1 MSSNEIYSQVIQ
13 PPADEAYDV
22 QELSANEMD
31 AVAGGAIM
39 DIIVRAW
46 MNAECLK
53 RLTRE
58 GTVIDCSYPAR
69 L

>member
-1 MSSNEIYSQVIQ
+1 MSKKID
-13 PPADEAYDV
+13 ATDGV
-22 QELSANEMD
+22 QELSATEVNT
-31 AVAGGAIM
+31 VAGGSIIM
-39 DIIVRAW
+39 DIIARAW
-46 MNAECLK
+46 MNTECLK

>member
-1 MSSNEIYSQVIQ
+1 MSKQIDANN
-13 PPADEAYDV
+13 DV
-22 QELSANEMD
+22 QELSPAEMD
-31 AVAGGAIM
+31 AVSGGTIM
-39 DIIVRAW
+39 DIIIRAY

-69 L
+69 LN

>member
-1 MSSNEIYSQVIQ
+1 MSKKIDVN
-13 PPADEAYDV
+13 DGV
-22 QELSANEMD
+22 QELSATEMNEVSGGTMMD
-31 AVAGGAIM
+31 MVI
-39 DIIVRAW
+39 RAY

-69 L
+69 LN